1 MKKKNLMK
9 LQEKYRKDYQM
20 QDLIARTQKVKP
32 YVDQELSKAMW
43 GTDAS
48 IRKESNHEGV

>member
-1 MKKKNLMK
+1 MKKKSLMK

-20 QDLIARTQKVKP
+20 MDLIARTQKVKP

-48 IRKESNHEGV
+48 IRKESKHE